1 MYIQLSYGAGA
12 EMARLPRSA
21 RRRPEGCTAIMLAGG
36 FTFTLITVLVA
47 AFPGLVSPRH
57 SLRYASEK

>member
-1 MYIQLSYGAGA
+1 
-12 EMARLPRSA
+12 MARLPRSA